1 MNSISE
7 SATMK
12 VSSGKYW
19 YQDVQVSIL
28 SPVIGRRL
36 YVVMGLLCTGNMY
49 VVYIMLITDSLA
61 KVKKKL
67 NLMSIP
73 GLDLLYR
80 FSLSRWTC

>member
-36 YVVMGLLCTGNMY
+36 YVVMDLLCTGDMY

-61 KVKKKL
+61 KVKKKK
-67 NLMSIP
+67 IK
-73 GLDLLYR
+73 LDEYSWSGFITSL
-80 FSLSRWTC
+80 FSV